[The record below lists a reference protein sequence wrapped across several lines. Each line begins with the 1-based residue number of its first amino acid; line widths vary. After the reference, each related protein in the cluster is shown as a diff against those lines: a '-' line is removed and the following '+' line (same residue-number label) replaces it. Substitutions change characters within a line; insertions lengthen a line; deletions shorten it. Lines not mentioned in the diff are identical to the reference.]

1 MDAITV
7 RLPEVPHG
15 DETFTLISADYDPD
29 TSVSGIAHRVG
40 TITYEVATR
49 LSTRLPRV
57 YTRGG
62 RVHSVVS
69 ALESGVY

>member
-7 RLPEVPHG
+7 RLPDMTDK

-29 TSVSGIAHRVG
+29 TSVSGIANKVG
-40 TITYEVATR
+40 TITNEAATR
-49 LSTRLPRV
+49 LSTRFPRV
-57 YTRGG
+57 YTKDG